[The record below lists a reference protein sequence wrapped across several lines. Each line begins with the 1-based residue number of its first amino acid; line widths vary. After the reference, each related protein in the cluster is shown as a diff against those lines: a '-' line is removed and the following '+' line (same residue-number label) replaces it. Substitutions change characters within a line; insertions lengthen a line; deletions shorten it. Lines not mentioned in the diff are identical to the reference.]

1 MSTVAVTRLIGAGVD
16 ELWQVFTDLPARA
29 AHLSTVESVDV
40 RTAGPF
46 GAGTRWREIRTLPDG
61 LQVGEEYVVERVEPP
76 TLCTVTS
83 PGVGADYRI
92 THRFTPVTVGRH
104 RGCTTVTVIQEGG
117 PTAAYGR
124 LLALMFGG
132 LAARTVE
139 GALRRDLTDLAAAV
153 QRRDAGRTD
162 DRRRGG
168 RRRDDPATAA

>member
-1 MSTVAVTRLIGAGVD
+1 M
-16 ELWQVFTDLPARA
+16 
-29 AHLSTVESVDV
+29 
-40 RTAGPF
+40 
-46 GAGTRWREIRTLPDG
+46 
-61 LQVGEEYVVERVEPP
+61 
-76 TLCTVTS
+76 
-83 PGVGADYRI
+83 
-92 THRFTPVTVGRH
+92 
-104 RGCTTVTVIQEGG
+104 IQEGG

>member
-1 MSTVAVTRLIGAGVD
+1 MSTVAVTRLIEASVD

-83 PGVGADYRI
+83 PGWV
-92 THRFTPVTVGRH
+92 P
-104 RGCTTVTVIQEGG
+104 TTGSPTGSPRSPWAG
-117 PTAAYGR
+117 TAAAPR
-124 LLALMFGG
+124 S
-132 LAARTVE
+132 
-139 GALRRDLTDLAAAV
+139 
-153 QRRDAGRTD
+153 
-162 DRRRGG
+162 
-168 RRRDDPATAA
+168 P